1 MKSEMTQKV
10 GRGGNFFINREL
22 SWLDF
27 NSRVLAEAFCKNNP
41 LLERLKF
48 IAIFS
53 SNLDEFF
60 MVRVAGLRQLAKL
73 DSVAADQCGLTAGM
87 QLKKIREKC
96 LALLKLQARCFNRKL
111 LPQLA
116 ENKIFLVKYN
126 QLNFSAQNE
135 LKQYFS
141 SQVAPILTPLALDP
155 SHPFPVL
162 GNGAIEIAVMLKNP
176 DKPET
181 LYAFVEVPEQLPR
194 FVEVSE
200 MRGGSYFVAL
210 EEIIIAN
217 LTDIFAGCDIIEAL
231 PFRITRDMDFTI
243 LEEGVSDLLR
253 SIEHTLLERRSR
265 EPIRLE
271 FPCGAKGPLYQ
282 WLMEQFKLDEDLR
295 YALGVPL
302 NLKQLF
308 ELIGKIN
315 RPELLEAPWMPL
327 SNMAFEGY
335 NDIFEAIRTQ
345 GNILHM
351 VPFFSF
357 DPIVKLLNSAADDPD
372 VLAIKQTLY
381 RVSGNSSVIQALQ
394 RAAER
399 GKQVTVIVELKARF
413 DEGNNIA
420 WARKLEESGAHVVY
434 GISGLKIHGK
444 ALLIV
449 RREAGL
455 IRRYVHL
462 STGNYNDK
470 TAKIYT
476 DSSIFS
482 YDQQLCAE
490 IAALFN
496 IMTGYAAARQEWSKI
511 AVAPFDLRRRLLALI
526 DREREHAEA
535 GGRGKIIA
543 KMNSLTDPEIIV
555 HLYDAAQAGVKIDL
569 IVRGICCLKS
579 GKNIRVCSIVD
590 RYLEHSRIFYFHNN
604 GNKKYFLSS
613 ADWMMRNLD
622 RRIEIMFP
630 LENPFHCKIIA
641 QILAMQLEDREKGR
655 FQRSDGHYRSAGAKR
670 YNGRRS
676 QYRSYQLWEEFNRS
690 KQHQKRDFVI
700 FKSPHEAQKATNQ
713 EY

>member
-315 RPELLEAPWMPL
+315 RPELLEAPWTPL
-327 SNMAFEGY
+327 PNMAFEGY

-569 IVRGICCLKS
+569 IVG
-579 GKNIRVCSIVD
+579 
-590 RYLEHSRIFYFHNN
+590 E
-604 GNKKYFLSS
+604 S
-613 ADWMMRNLD
+613 A
-622 RRIEIMFP
+622 
-630 LENPFHCKIIA
+630 
-641 QILAMQLEDREKGR
+641 
-655 FQRSDGHYRSAGAKR
+655 
-670 YNGRRS
+670 
-676 QYRSYQLWEEFNRS
+676 
-690 KQHQKRDFVI
+690 V
-700 FKSPHEAQKATNQ
+700 
-713 EY
+713 

>member
-217 LTDIFAGCDIIEAL
+217 LTDIFTGCDIIEAL

>member
-690 KQHQKRDFVI
+690 KQHQKRDFII

>member
-271 FPCGAKGPLYQ
+271 FPCGVKGPLYQ

>member
-327 SNMAFEGY
+327 PNMAFEGY